1 MRSFEFTSRAD
12 RGAPRRGAAAFAAL
26 ALACAATLPAS
37 AGSSE
42 IVVGATAPDFVLK
55 ATDGHNLRLSEFRGD
70 VVVLSF
76 WASWCGECGAAL
88 EALQRLP
95 RDAQGASPVV
105 LAIALDGD
113 AARLAGAARSMSL
126 GFPMLVDSR
135 QQVGRLYDVDAL
147 PYTLVLDRDGVVL
160 GAWTET
166 PAPRAEI
173 ERLAA
178 EARP

>member
-1 MRSFEFTSRAD
+1 M
-12 RGAPRRGAAAFAAL
+12 
-26 ALACAATLPAS
+26 
-37 AGSSE
+37 
-42 IVVGATAPDFVLK
+42 
-55 ATDGHNLRLSEFRGD
+55 
-70 VVVLSF
+70 
-76 WASWCGECGAAL
+76 
-88 EALQRLP
+88 
-95 RDAQGASPVV
+95 V
-105 LAIALDGD
+105 LAIGLDGD
-113 AARLAGAARSMSL
+113 ANRLAGAARSMSL
-126 GFPMLVDSR
+126 KFPMLVDSR